1 MGILD
6 RIAGRLDELVGG
18 EGDTQT
24 PAGWDVGQAR
34 ALVERGRLEEA
45 VVAFGDA
52 VDRDAGNADAW
63 MGLGE
68 TLARLDRFEPA
79 RDALR
84 RALTLPLAPAIRPR
98 AQAALG
104 RLYAQAGQTGKAIR
118 ELRKAVA
125 ALPTD
130 VETLT
135 ALGRAL
141 LAAGASEG
149 SEWLASAARIPAS
162 GLASLLVEAAG
173 ATKGDPNGAER
184 LLREA
189 RERAPHDV
197 AVHAALIRHLIAQ
210 QRVTE
215 AVSEALDLAQRSPT
229 DPVAWGVLREG
240 HAAAGDFRAALEDA
254 RREAAVGPPPPFAVW
269 LTLAFGSEDRA
280 AVEEAVRHGTPLDP
294 KFAEARALL
303 DGTLNDLG
311 VAALARVAPPGQP
324 RRFVV
329 RALAP
334 PPVPAGNIYALLSWA
349 EAFAARHAALL
360 PLAVPMARAVEAFDR
375 PLLVA
380 VMGEFNAG
388 KSSFVNALAG
398 AAIAPVGITPT
409 TATVNVLRHGASGG
423 RVIYHDGRAREL
435 AASAVTD
442 FLARLADADAALI
455 RQVELFAPVEALRR
469 VEIVDTPGLNS
480 LRAAHEQVARDFLIE
495 ADAIVWVFAAGQ
507 AAKATEHAA
516 LVVAD
521 GAGKHVLGV
530 VNKVDRATPSEI
542 AEILGHVRA
551 ELGGLVERVLPLSA
565 RAALEARRR
574 GDTAALD
581 GSGLTAVEA
590 ALESDF
596 FGRARELKRG
606 TALTTLAR
614 FVSQARAAIDAAP
627 VEDGSFA
634 RIRSAIGGGEQEL
647 RSALAAERLALRV
660 RLEAAFRAVAP
671 EVREFIRPRA
681 WLFGEH
687 RADPEDEI
695 FLRDLLDDGAL
706 AATER
711 TRATLKA
718 AVPDAEPAVMGLL
731 SDLGVGIDDAVE
743 RFRAYVR
750 GIVEGAAA
758 VFFRVDLPRIRLDL
772 TAIRGA
778 LGRWSPDPEES
789 LFGPV
794 ERLIDTFA
802 ARAYSDL
809 DERQQRA
816 EIAALM
822 RREHVLEPLARLA
835 DAIAALVGDAAGEP
849 SA

>member
-1 MGILD
+1 
-6 RIAGRLDELVGG
+6 
-18 EGDTQT
+18 
-24 PAGWDVGQAR
+24 
-34 ALVERGRLEEA
+34 
-45 VVAFGDA
+45 
-52 VDRDAGNADAW
+52 
-63 MGLGE
+63 
-68 TLARLDRFEPA
+68 
-79 RDALR
+79 
-84 RALTLPLAPAIRPR
+84 
-98 AQAALG
+98 
-104 RLYAQAGQTGKAIR
+104 
-118 ELRKAVA
+118 
-125 ALPTD
+125 
-130 VETLT
+130 
-135 ALGRAL
+135 
-141 LAAGASEG
+141 
-149 SEWLASAARIPAS
+149 
-162 GLASLLVEAAG
+162 
-173 ATKGDPNGAER
+173 
-184 LLREA
+184 
-189 RERAPHDV
+189 
-197 AVHAALIRHLIAQ
+197 
-210 QRVTE
+210 
-215 AVSEALDLAQRSPT
+215 
-229 DPVAWGVLREG
+229 
-240 HAAAGDFRAALEDA
+240 
-254 RREAAVGPPPPFAVW
+254 
-269 LTLAFGSEDRA
+269 
-280 AVEEAVRHGTPLDP
+280 VRHGEPLDP

-423 RVIYHDGRAREL
+423 RVIYHDGMAREL

-835 DAIAALVGDAAGEP
+835 DAIAALVGDAACEP